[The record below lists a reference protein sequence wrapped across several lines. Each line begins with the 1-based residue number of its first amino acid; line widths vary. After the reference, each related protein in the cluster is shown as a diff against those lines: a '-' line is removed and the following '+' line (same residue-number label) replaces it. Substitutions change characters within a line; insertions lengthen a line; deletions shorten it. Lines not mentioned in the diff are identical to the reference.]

1 MKILKFKRVF
11 VWIVIIGMILSSLSI
26 AFAAEV
32 ESEKPVE
39 KTEEELYEEDI
50 EFMKLVVEFVKEN
63 YLYDITY
70 DEAVNGMYKGIFDQL
85 DRHSVY
91 YTPEEYQSFT
101 SEMSGEFTGVGIQI
115 VQEGNY
121 ITVVTPLKGSP
132 AVEAGIKAK
141 DKIISVDGKD
151 ITGYTTEEAAELIRG
166 EIGTS
171 VRLGILRNSEE
182 LFFNI
187 KRDLIT
193 ISSVYSEMLTD
204 DIGYLEITQFNDN
217 TLELFGKEIGAFDR
231 DGVYKLVID
240 LRNNPGGSLPEVIGM
255 LNFFIIPEGPVAT
268 VKYGNGEVS
277 EYTSSLTVDTFDVA
291 VLVNEGSAS
300 ASEIFAGAVQDRD
313 AGTVIGTKTYGKG
326 TVQSLYPLR
335 NGAGIKL
342 TTAEYF
348 TANGNKVEGIGIT
361 PDIIIENTFEE
372 KDIDISHIPELDK
385 YRKPE
390 LGIVGLDVLAA
401 EMILDLLDYDVT
413 GPDGHFDQTLERE
426 LKKYQEDM
434 GLYSYGVLDFT
445 TQESLTKS
453 LEDFMKIDDKDEQ
466 LEKAIEVLR

>member
-1 MKILKFKRVF
+1 MKILRFRRVL
-11 VWIVIIGMILSSLSI
+11 VWFIVFAMILSALSM

-32 ESEKPVE
+32 ETEEPVE
-39 KTEEELYEEDI
+39 KTEKELYEEDI
-50 EFMKLVVEFVKEN
+50 EFMKLVSEFVKDN
-63 YLYDITY
+63 YLYGIDY
-70 DEAVNGMYKGIFDQL
+70 DEMVDGMYKGLFDQL

-115 VQEGNY
+115 VKEGNY
-121 ITVVTPLKGSP
+121 IVVVTPLKGSP

-141 DKIISVDGKD
+141 DKIISVDGQD
-151 ITGYTTEEAAELIRG
+151 ITGYSTEEAAELIRG
-166 EIGTS
+166 EVGTS

-182 LFFNI
+182 IFINVI
-187 KRDLIT
+187 RDVVR
-193 ISSVYSEMLTD
+193 ISSVNTDMLTD
-204 DIGYLEITQFNDN
+204 EIGYLEITQFNDN
-217 TLELFGKEIGAFDR
+217 TLELFGEAIGAFDR
-231 DGVYKLVID
+231 DGIHKLVID
-240 LRNNPGGSLPEVIGM
+240 LRNNPGGSLREVIGM
-255 LNFFIIPEGPVAT
+255 LTFFIPEGPIAT
-268 VKYGNGEVS
+268 VEYANGEV
-277 EYTSSLTVDTFDVA
+277 EDYTSSLTKLTFDIT

-361 PDIIIENTFEE
+361 PNIVIEDTFEE
-372 KDIDISHIPELDK
+372 KDIDISRIPELDK
-385 YRKPE
+385 YRKPSR
-390 LGIVGLDVLAA
+390 GIVGLDVLAA
-401 EMILDLLDYDVT
+401 EMILDILGYQVS
-413 GPDGHFDQTLERE
+413 GPDGIFDAALERE
-426 LKKYQEDM
+426 LTKYQEDM

-445 TQESLTKS
+445 TQESLTQS
-453 LEDFMKIDDKDEQ
+453 LENFMKIDDKDEQ
-466 LEKAIEVLR
+466 LEKAIEILK

>member
-1 MKILKFKRVF
+1 MKILKYKRIF
-11 VWIVIIGMILSSLSI
+11 VWVIILGMIISSLSI

-32 ESEKPVE
+32 ETNQPVE
-39 KTEEELYEEDI
+39 KTEKELYEQDI
-50 EFMKLVVEFVKEN
+50 EFMKLLVEFVKGN
-63 YLYDITY
+63 YLKDITY
-70 DEAVNGMYKGIFDQL
+70 DEIVNGMYKGIFDKL
-85 DRHSVY
+85 DKHSVY
-91 YTPEEYQSFT
+91 YTPKEYQGFT

-115 VQEGNY
+115 VREGNY
-121 ITVVTPLKGSP
+121 IVVVTPLKGSP
-132 AVEAGIKAK
+132 ASEAGIRAK
-141 DKIISVDGKD
+141 DKIVSVDGND
-151 ITGYTTEEAAELIRG
+151 ISGYTTEEAAEIIRG
-166 EIGTS
+166 EVGSS

-187 KRDLIT
+187 QRDVVT
-193 ISSVYSEMLTD
+193 ISSVYSELIND
-204 DIGYLEITQFNDN
+204 DIAYIEITKFNDN
-217 TLELFGKEIGAFDR
+217 TLELFAKEIGQFDV
-231 DGVYKLVID
+231 DGVHKLIID

-255 LNFFIIPEGPVAT
+255 LSFFIPEGPIAT
-268 VKYGNGEVS
+268 VEYGNGEVS
-277 EYTSSLTVDTFDVA
+277 EYTSSLTVDTFDLA

-313 AGTVIGTKTYGKG
+313 AGTVIGSKTYGKG

-361 PDIIIENTFEE
+361 PDIIIEDTYEQ
-372 KDIDISHIPELDK
+372 KDIDISRIPELDK
-385 YRKPE
+385 YRKPK

-413 GPDGHFDQTLERE
+413 GPDGHFDHALERE

-434 GLYSYGVLDFT
+434 GLYPYGVLDFT
-445 TQESLTKS
+445 TQESLTQS
-453 LEDFMKIDDKDEQ
+453 LEEFMKIDDKDEQ
-466 LEKAIEVLR
+466 LEKAIEILK